1 MHECVTHSANIEL
14 APAVLQVV
22 LACYSH
28 EQWDGG
34 VLVWEWGWLS
44 GLILP
49 LVSLGSEAVLVWA
62 LGLSSVGHGLMCLGA
77 LDYQAQSYIGV
88 QVM

>member
-1 MHECVTHSANIEL
+1 MGVGL
-14 APAVLQVV
+14 AFRAHFATGKLHV
-22 LACYSH
+22 
-28 EQWDGG
+28 
-34 VLVWEWGWLS
+34 
-44 GLILP
+44 
-49 LVSLGSEAVLVWA
+49 LGSEAVLVWA